1 LALNEEISRH
11 STIFIVKFL
20 TTFVIF
26 VVNFKNVKSVGD
38 IGGVSVITMLAAVAA
53 LKFQTIGKQLS
64 AVKLCK
70 QFGRN

>member
-1 LALNEEISRH
+1 MSFNNFHREI
-11 STIFIVKFL
+11 L
-20 TTFVIF
+20 DNLCIF

-38 IGGVSVITMLAAVAA
+38 IGGVLVITMLAAVAA